1 MSEPDGYEIAQR
13 VLNTSFVEYDG
24 LQGTLVYA
32 AWIAVMLTRIAVAL
46 GDDDVKLECIALR
59 AEVLIEVEPLYLEW
73 ALLRA
78 RRECKRLPLPV
89 EIFEFLKE
97 IPGFTMPD

>member
-32 AWIAVMLTRIAVAL
+32 AWIAVMLTRIAV
-46 GDDDVKLECIALR
+46 
-59 AEVLIEVEPLYLEW
+59 EPLYLEW